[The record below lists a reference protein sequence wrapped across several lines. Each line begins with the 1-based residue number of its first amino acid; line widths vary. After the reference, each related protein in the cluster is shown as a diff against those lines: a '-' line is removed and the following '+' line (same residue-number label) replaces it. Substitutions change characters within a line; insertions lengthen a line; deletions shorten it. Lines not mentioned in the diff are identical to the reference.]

1 MLRQSTSCRL
11 DRIMKLIKYTHWISL
26 ERSEKNK
33 QDMCK
38 TYLPPKASTL
48 YKFTSASRHFVSSW
62 QDFHT
67 CSCLLRCI
75 KSPFFRKKLWSGER
89 SMWSLTKDI
98 WKSTKETLLR
108 VILIK
113 CSILSPMPCLLRK
126 RHDREL
132 GRILNLNVC
141 ETATPPTAKL
151 PLLLRSQLKSLLHF
165 YLWELKKVFG
175 LMCFFCFCHWLRK
188 YLLP

>member
-1 MLRQSTSCRL
+1 MLRQSASCRL

-48 YKFTSASRHFVSSW
+48 YKFMSASRHFVSSW

-89 SMWSLTKDI
+89 KHVIPYKGHLEVNQRDLVTSLFDKMFNPLPHAL
-98 WKSTKETLLR
+98 S
-108 VILIK
+108 IK
-113 CSILSPMPCLLRK
+113 KTTWQGTWQNIESECVWDC
-126 RHDREL
+126 
-132 GRILNLNVC
+132 N
-141 ETATPPTAKL
+141 TPNN
-151 PLLLRSQLKSLLHF
+151 
-165 YLWELKKVFG
+165 
-175 LMCFFCFCHWLRK
+175 
-188 YLLP
+188 